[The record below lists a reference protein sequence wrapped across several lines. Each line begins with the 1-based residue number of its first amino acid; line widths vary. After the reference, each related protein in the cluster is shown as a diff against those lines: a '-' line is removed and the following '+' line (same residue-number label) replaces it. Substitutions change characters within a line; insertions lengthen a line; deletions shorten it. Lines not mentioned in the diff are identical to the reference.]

1 MTRSVLVVAAHADD
15 EALGCGGTIARHVEA
30 GDHVEVV
37 FVAEGV
43 SSRPGGGEGDLAGRL
58 QATERA
64 KQILGISKTRFLG
77 LPDNRLDS
85 VPLLDLVQS
94 LEAIIAELKPSI
106 VYTHHVGDLNVDH
119 RVTHQAVMTACRPLP
134 SATVREILAFEVLSS
149 TEWGGGSWPPFIPNY
164 FVDVSSTLSI
174 KLRALEAYSMEMREP
189 PHSRSIVHVAGLA
202 QHRGHCVGVD
212 AAEAFQII
220 RVLSVESLSKWS

>member
-1 MTRSVLVVAAHADD
+1 MTRCVLVVAAHADD

-30 GDHVEVV
+30 GDRVDVV
-37 FVAEGV
+37 FVADGV
-43 SSRPGGGEGDLAGRL
+43 SSRPGSGDDDLARRL

-64 KQILGISKTRFLG
+64 QQILGITKSRFLG

-85 VPLLDLVQS
+85 VPLLDIVQS
-94 LEAIIAELKPSI
+94 LEAVIAELKPSI

-149 TEWGGGSWPPFIPNY
+149 TDWGSSGGDPFIPNY
-164 FVDVSSTLSI
+164 FVDVSSMMSL

-212 AAEAFQII
+212 AAEAFMVI
-220 RVLSVESLSKWS
+220 RCVKLSPDI